1 MREVLFRGRRIDN
14 GEWVEGNLITSKNGA
29 PDSDFAKILA
39 KDKHGY
45 SVAWHEVDMETIGQW
60 TCLVDKNGVKIF
72 EGDIGRNID
81 GKFLICWNEEKAAF
95 VMVLQEYP
103 YETLYLE
110 EMWEDTEVIGNIHD
124 EKAVE
129 E

>member
-1 MREVLFRGRRIDN
+1 MREVLFRGKSKETGKWLKGYYVCFED
-14 GEWVEGNLITSKNGA
+14 GEHYMFLKNPMGVK
-29 PDSDFAKILA
+29 DSVVL
-39 KDKHGY
+39 
-45 SVAWHEVDMETIGQW
+45 WCEVDPESIGQW
-60 TCLVDKNGVKIF
+60 TGLVDKNGVKIF
-72 EGDIGRNID
+72 EWDIGRDID